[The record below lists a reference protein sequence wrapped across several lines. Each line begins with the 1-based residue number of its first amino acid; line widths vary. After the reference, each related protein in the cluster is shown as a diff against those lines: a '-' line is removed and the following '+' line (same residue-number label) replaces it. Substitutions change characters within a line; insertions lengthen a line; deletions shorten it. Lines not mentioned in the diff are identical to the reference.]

1 MNLKYILVSILI
13 VGMLSACTS
22 DMTPEMMQERIIQ
35 ANTDL
40 QSYSTDMTMKMD
52 MSTSVQGKP
61 MVITADTTQS
71 GSIDR
76 KNKKLFMKG
85 STKTSFS
92 GMKLDMATET
102 YIVDDMVYVK
112 VMDNWMKMQIQNE
125 LWNQQDHIKQTMG
138 LLETGTIDVL
148 PEEEMDGM
156 SYYVFAIQPDMKKVV
171 EIALKSQEQ
180 SEVLDEHIDFA
191 DMVRKYTATIY
202 VNKKTFVI
210 ERQKID
216 MRLVMTAENM
226 GKNMI
231 NSSDIT
237 METKIVAKM
246 YDINKKVTIT
256 LPEEALGA
264 QDYSKV
270 KGYSGS
276 NSITGNVISD
286 TFN

>member
-35 ANTDL
+35 ANTNL

-102 YIVDDMVYVK
+102 YIVDDFVYVK

-125 LWNQQDHIKQTMG
+125 LWNQQDHIKQTTG

-237 METKIVAKM
+237 MDTVIDAKM